1 MGLDIYFKRVR
12 NGQTASEGL
21 TEREEKRNREFKE
34 FLHSSKGMTLDAVKN
49 ALNGFL
55 WTWERRKASE
65 AHTFEELLG
74 IVQEFYPTDKEDNW
88 ELLDYESDP
97 YRREKFYFR
106 KVNCLYGYC
115 IDNNLFEDYGRL
127 ALIDHE
133 QMVDILNRA
142 KEILSQPTKEEQLK
156 KGEELLPTEDG
167 FFFGNTDYN
176 DYYLQDIEEVR
187 DKFKGMLD
195 EWNDAYAVIFSW

>member
-12 NGQTASEGL
+12 SGQTASEGL
-21 TEREEKRNREFKE
+21 TERKKKRNREFKE
-34 FLHSSKGMTLDAVKN
+34 FLHSSKGMTLDEVKN
-49 ALNGFL
+49 ALKDFL
-55 WTWERRKASE
+55 WSWEWGKASE

-74 IVQEFYPTDKEDNW
+74 IVQEFYPKDKEDDW
-88 ELLDYESDP
+88 ELMDYEENNC
-97 YRREKFYFR
+97 RRQKFYFR

-115 IDNNLFEDYGRL
+115 ANHNLIEDGEVAML
-127 ALIDHE
+127 DHE

-142 KEILSQPTKEEQLK
+142 KEILSQPTKEEQLE
-156 KGEELLPTEDG
+156 KGEELLPTQDG
-167 FFFGNTDYN
+167 FFFGNTYYN

-195 EWNDAYAVIFSW
+195 EWDDAYAVIFSW